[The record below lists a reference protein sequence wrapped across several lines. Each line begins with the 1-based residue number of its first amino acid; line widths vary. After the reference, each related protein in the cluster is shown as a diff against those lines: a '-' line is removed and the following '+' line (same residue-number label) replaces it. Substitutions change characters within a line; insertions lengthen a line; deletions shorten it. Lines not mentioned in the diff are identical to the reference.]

1 MANKILEMKNIYK
14 TFENCEALNDV
25 SLYVEKGETVAI
37 IGASGSG
44 KSTLLRSVNGLV
56 RITKGEIVLDGEV
69 IASSNEDTEFK
80 GIRGGVIKQKNG
92 SMEAKYLPDN
102 LFKEA
107 ICETGMVFQHF
118 NLFPHM
124 TCLENIT
131 YAPIKVKKIPK
142 EKAIERGLYLLEMVG
157 LKNKRDEYPAKL
169 SGGQKQRIAIARALA
184 MEPDIMLFDEPTSAL
199 DPEITGEVLSVM
211 KKLADRDTTMIVVTH
226 EMGFAKEVADRVI
239 YMDGGR
245 IIEEGSP
252 EEIFYNP
259 KTDRLKA
266 FLSAMIKTNC

>member
-80 GIRGGVIKQKNG
+80 GIKGGAIKQKNG
-92 SMEAKYLPDN
+92 STEAKYLPDN

-142 EKAIERGLYLLEMVG
+142 EKAIERGLSLLEMVG
-157 LKNKRDEYPAKL
+157 LKNKREEYPAKL

-239 YMDGGR
+239 YMDSGR

-266 FLSAMIKTNC
+266 FLSAMIKTN

>member
-1 MANKILEMKNIYK
+1 MVNKILEMKNIYK

-56 RITKGEIVLDGEV
+56 RITSGEIVLDGEV

-80 GIRGGVIKQKNG
+80 GIRGGVVKQKNG
-92 SMEAKYLPDN
+92 STEAKYLPDN

-142 EKAIERGLYLLEMVG
+142 EKAIEKGLALLEMVG

-239 YMDGGR
+239 YMDSGR

-266 FLSAMIKTNC
+266 FLSAMIKTN

>member
-56 RITKGEIVLDGEV
+56 RITRGEIVLDGEV

-80 GIRGGVIKQKNG
+80 GIKGGAIKQKNG
-92 SMEAKYLPDN
+92 STEAKYLPDN

-142 EKAIERGLYLLEMVG
+142 EKAIEKGLALLEMVG

-239 YMDGGR
+239 YMDSGR

-266 FLSAMIKTNC
+266 FLSAMIKTN

>member
-69 IASSNEDTEFK
+69 IASSNEHTEFK

-92 SMEAKYLPDN
+92 STEAKYLPDN

-142 EKAIERGLYLLEMVG
+142 EKAIEKGLALLEMVG

-239 YMDGGR
+239 YMDSGR

-266 FLSAMIKTNC
+266 FLSAMIKTN